1 MAAATVGSQALANS
15 QNQINSAANMAFNYF
30 EAKRQRE
37 WASQEAATAREF
49 NAQQAQIERDY
60 AERLSNTSV
69 RRKMADLKAAGIN
82 PILAA
87 TEGSNVPSAGAAK
100 AAMPVGSAAS
110 SNASPVAHGVNLM
123 GFRDD
128 SVTREQLLR
137 EISSSASVANY
148 ADWRNEEFGKV
159 RRRDRF
165 VSAMAEEVSHSAAQ
179 DLLNLM
185 KKGK

>member
-1 MAAATVGSQALANS
+1 MAGVTLGSQALANS
-15 QNQINSAANMAFNYF
+15 QNQMNAAANMAYNHF
-30 EAKRQRE
+30 EARTQRR

-49 NAQQAQIERDY
+49 NAQQAQLDRDY
-60 AERLSNTSV
+60 AERLSNTAV
-69 RRKMADLKAAGIN
+69 RRKMADLKAAGSN

-87 TEGSNVPSAGAAK
+87 TEGANVPSAGAAK
-100 AAMPVGSAAS
+100 AVMPGGSSAS
-110 SNASPVAHGVNLM
+110 SNFSPVAHGVNLA

-148 ADWRNEEFGKV
+148 ADWRNEEFGRV